1 MQGYRGAEGRAKQR
15 RGRPGLAGAAE
26 KTYVVLGGLLVE
38 MYLDAVGHEAE
49 NGTNP
54 QKDREATE
62 QLFTEFDPF

>member
-1 MQGYRGAEGRAKQR
+1 MRRAR
-15 RGRPGLAGAAE
+15 LSRGRGQGQAETGLAGAAE

-54 QKDREATE
+54 QKDGEAAE